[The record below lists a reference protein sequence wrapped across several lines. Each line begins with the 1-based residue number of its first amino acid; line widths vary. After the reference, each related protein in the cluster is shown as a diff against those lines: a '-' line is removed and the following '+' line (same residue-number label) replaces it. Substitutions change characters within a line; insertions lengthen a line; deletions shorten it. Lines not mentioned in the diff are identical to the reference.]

1 MLVLSHDGGQVGM
14 AVDGL
19 PSEDGSERVVTVGVK
34 GMERQVRLWGLFAML
49 LFVETL
55 KQENWFPFM

>member
-1 MLVLSHDGGQVGM
+1 M